1 MNTEATLKAL
11 NTWIET
17 MQTLNP
23 QAVSDLY
30 TEDSQFWGTLASE
43 LSTEETSRLAYFN
56 SFLDGKEGLSISL
69 NDDTKIHAF
78 VDTGLISGSY
88 VFSFGGTSIPARY
101 SFTFNEEGKILHHHS
116 SLIPETK

>member
-1 MNTEATLKAL
+1 MNDDKTLNAL

-30 TEDSQFWGTLASE
+30 ADDSQFWGTLAKD
-43 LSTEETSRLAYFN
+43 LSTEEASRLAYFN

-69 NDDTKIHAF
+69 NDDTKIHSF
-78 VDTGLISGSY
+78 SDTGLISGSY
-88 VFSFGGTSIPARY
+88 VFSFGDTSIPARY
-101 SFTFNEEGKILHHHS
+101 SFTFNNEGKILHHHS
-116 SLIPETK
+116 SLIPA